1 MTSSSSTAER
11 MTHVEVFERHVVSS
25 SCTTTAPPTSA
36 DIDLDSEAPTE
47 VEDAEELSTTSDD
60 LDEEEFQRQ
69 KQLLLERRRQEA
81 QMWAQKM
88 TLIETLSRTINERE
102 SCATSAKTDLQAPA
116 EHCARPGLGL
126 GLDSQ
131 PAACKS
137 GGSKS
142 SPKWYQRGV
151 LLFFIRNLALSFI
164 YHLKMVSIRRMLRID
179 DSEPWSNE
187 ESFLSPLRRYFA
199 SGRRVLPLP
208 RVFLY
213 LVFGVCLSCVV
224 LVVTEDPFLFGTA
237 SASSSDFQVDAY
249 SNYPVH
255 LAFHN
260 LGCKGTS
267 LKSVSGVIRPGT
279 ITAIIGPSGA
289 GKSSLAQFLLGRA
302 DAICRKGY
310 TGSIF
315 LNGKQR
321 SLNSILDRVGF
332 VPQEDVL
339 YADLTVEEGV
349 MFSARWKLPRAAT
362 DADRRAYLNKTLES
376 LGLEKVRDHR
386 IGKLLKRGI
395 SGGEKKRVSI
405 AYEMIAQPSVLV
417 MDEPTSGLDSA
428 AAFTLMKILRKITRR
443 GISVVLALHV
453 PSNRIWQLIDD
464 LILLQEGQEVY
475 VGPRENVT
483 KTFKAMGYDFA
494 KTASTEVTLPEYLLD
509 VISGNVQREPSE
521 IPSFPDSNLNSN
533 NAATGASN
541 GHTSQASLNASSAH
555 PPRELPALWRKL
567 EGDELMNRVHKELK
581 LLRANEESA
590 TGEAESEDGG
600 AKGILRRLRRK
611 KTRDW
616 LGKCDLIQ
624 NKHAR
629 KTCIVLRGF
638 RFNTPYPRL
647 SKPGL
652 LQQMIYWLDIIIKIQ
667 WRSRAIMFD
676 LASCVL
682 IAGICGWVRS
692 YSSVWEERVQSA
704 SFMSIGISCIGAF
717 SPVFGDNVEPVR
729 RAAQSGMLLGA
740 NNWAMVV
747 YSAGSSVV
755 QSVLFTFVFHL
766 MLFIRRPSRQ
776 VIPTFWRFV
785 EFAFLCCL
793 LHGVS
798 FSMGFLICVI
808 ANHRFS
814 KSSMFTIAFTMI
826 THVFSR
832 FNPNPRQIRLDS
844 FITINGR
851 RYSYKFIVELI
862 CAISPARYF
871 IEAMFLWDH
880 LPSPGMPEDKRK
892 FTMKY
897 FDFRDEHLNACT
909 IMLFY
914 MYTSLV
920 MIRYLWFA
928 AVNSTDFHT
937 LYDTPIAGRFLLKVQ
952 LAFIVVLFV
961 ALCWNEINQGAV
973 SRRARCRLCS
983 RKVKNE

>member
-1 MTSSSSTAER
+1 MRSNIRAHSSEDDHVDEGDTDLEEADALSTSS
-11 MTHVEVFERHVVSS
+11 
-25 SCTTTAPPTSA
+25 
-36 DIDLDSEAPTE
+36 
-47 VEDAEELSTTSDD
+47 EDM
-60 LDEEEFQRQ
+60 DEEEFQRQ
-69 KQLLLERRRQEA
+69 KQLILERRRQEA

-88 TLIETLSRTINERE
+88 SLIETLSRTINERE
-102 SCATSAKTDLQAPA
+102 TSETSAAAERSDSLALAARSSGEPFQA
-116 EHCARPGLGL
+116 ETGNYDDEDQDQGEDVDVDERRWY
-126 GLDSQ
+126 
-131 PAACKS
+131 
-137 GGSKS
+137 GG
-142 SPKWYQRGV
+142 GV
-151 LLFFIRNLALSFI
+151 LAFLLRNLMLSTV
-164 YHLKMVSIRRMLRID
+164 YHFKLVSIRKMLRID
-179 DSEPWSNE
+179 DSESAHVDADE
-187 ESFLSPLRRYFA
+187 ETFLSPLKRYFY

-213 LVFGVCLSCVV
+213 LVSSVCLSCVV
-224 LVVTEDPFLFGTA
+224 LLVTKDPFLFGTPSQ
-237 SASSSDFQVDAY
+237 SADFQIEDY

-279 ITAIIGPSGA
+279 ITAIMGPSGA

-302 DAICRKGY
+302 DVICRKGH

-315 LNGKQR
+315 LNGRQR
-321 SLNSILDRVGF
+321 SLNSILDRLGF
-332 VPQEDVL
+332 VPQEDVM

-349 MFSARWKLPRAAT
+349 MFSAKWKLPRAAS
-362 DADRRAYLNKTLES
+362 DADRKAYLNKTLES
-376 LGLEKVRDHR
+376 LGLLKVRDHR

-428 AAFTLMKILRKITRR
+428 AAFKLMKILRKITKR

-494 KTASTEVTLPEYLLD
+494 KTATTEVTLPEYLLD
-509 VISGNVQREPSE
+509 VISGNVKPDTLTVTPS
-521 IPSFPDSNLNSN
+521 SNPVSNAVNSS
-533 NAATGASN
+533 T
-541 GHTSQASLNASSAH
+541 HTTAHSSY
-555 PPRELPALWRKL
+555 PRELSSLWRDL
-567 EGDELMNRVHKELK
+567 EGDELMERVHKELS
-581 LLRANEESA
+581 LLRANEES
-590 TGEAESEDGG
+590 TLGDGDNG
-600 AKGILRRLRRK
+600 KGVLRPGRRK

-647 SKPGL
+647 AKPGL
-652 LQQMIYWLDIIIKIQ
+652 LQQLIYWLDIIIKIR
-667 WRSRAIMFD
+667 WRSGAVILD
-676 LASCVL
+676 LASCVV

-704 SFMSIGISCIGAF
+704 SFLSIGLSCLGAF
-717 SPVFGDNVEPVR
+717 SPVFGDNVGPIR

-747 YSAGSSVV
+747 YSMGSSIL
-755 QSVLFTFVFHL
+755 QSLLFTFVFHL
-766 MLFIRRPSRQ
+766 MLFIRRPTPQ
-776 VIPTFWRFV
+776 VLPTFWRFI
-785 EFAFLCCL
+785 EFTFLCCL
-793 LHGVS
+793 LHIVS
-798 FSMGFLICVI
+798 FSMGFLICVVC
-808 ANHRFS
+808 NHQFS
-814 KSSMFTIAFTMI
+814 KSSMFTIAFTMV

-844 FITINGR
+844 FITINGK
-851 RYSYKFIVELI
+851 RYSYKVIVEMI

-880 LPSPGMPEDKRK
+880 IPAPGMPESKRK

-909 IMLFY
+909 IMLVS
-914 MYTSLV
+914 MYTSLI

-937 LYDTPIAGRFLLKVQ
+937 LYDTPIAGMFLFKIQ
-952 LAFIVVLFV
+952 LSSITVLFI
-961 ALCWNEINQGAV
+961 ALCLNEINHGA
-973 SRRARCRLCS
+973 AWKQLRCHLLS
-983 RKVKNE
+983 RKLKDE